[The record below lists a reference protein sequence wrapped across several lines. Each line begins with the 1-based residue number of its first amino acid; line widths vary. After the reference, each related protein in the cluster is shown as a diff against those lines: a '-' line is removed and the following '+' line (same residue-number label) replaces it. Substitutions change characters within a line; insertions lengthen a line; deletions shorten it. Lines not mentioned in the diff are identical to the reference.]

1 LHRSAAPERLTI
13 HKMILT
19 QCAVCATELGLSL
32 GKKCGRCSTR
42 YCGPECQVQHWKD
55 GGHDKLC
62 KLIKKAGG
70 AEQYNANQKYTEA
83 VAVAAEACA
92 EDTKGQTCYIC
103 TQALHWKTKEGLV
116 RGCSC
121 RGTAGFAHVSCLV
134 EQAKILVAEAEENN
148 KVSQWHRWHTCSLCE
163 QEYNGVVAC
172 ALGWACWKT
181 NLGRA
186 EGDGHRR
193 LAIGVLGGGLSK
205 ASREEEALSVYGA
218 ELATLRRVGA
228 SENEI
233 FITQN
238 NLATTYQQLGR
249 DEEAMRMLRDVYSGS
264 MKLNGEEHPN
274 ALTAAANYAA
284 MLGKLGRFK
293 EARSL
298 LHKTMAVARRVL
310 GESHE
315 LTIKMRYNYAGAL
328 YNDAGGSLDVFREA
342 VTTFEDL
349 ERTARRVLGGAHPLT
364 LNIEYS
370 LRKSRAALA
379 IREGDDVSAARAM
392 LDALKAA

>member
-1 LHRSAAPERLTI
+1 
-13 HKMILT
+13 M
-19 QCAVCATELGLSL
+19 
-32 GKKCGRCSTR
+32 
-42 YCGPECQVQHWKD
+42 
-55 GGHDKLC
+55 
-62 KLIKKAGG
+62 
-70 AEQYNANQKYTEA
+70 
-83 VAVAAEACA
+83 
-92 EDTKGQTCYIC
+92 
-103 TQALHWKTKEGLV
+103 
-116 RGCSC
+116 
-121 RGTAGFAHVSCLV
+121 
-134 EQAKILVAEAEENN
+134 
-148 KVSQWHRWHTCSLCE
+148 
-163 QEYNGVVAC
+163 
-172 ALGWACWKT
+172 
-181 NLGRA
+181 
-186 EGDGHRR
+186 
-193 LAIGVLGGGLSK
+193 AIGVLGGGLSK